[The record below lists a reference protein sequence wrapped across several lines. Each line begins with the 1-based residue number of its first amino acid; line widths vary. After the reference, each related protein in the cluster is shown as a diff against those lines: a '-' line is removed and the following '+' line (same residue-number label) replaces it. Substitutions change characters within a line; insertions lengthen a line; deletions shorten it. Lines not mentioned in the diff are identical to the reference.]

1 MLIGYG
7 NVDGAAS
14 TAWGEG
20 KTVVV
25 VEEEAVTDLAPNH
38 VVIPVPHR
46 QPRLRPLLQAASA
59 SPQQQ

>member
-1 MLIGYG
+1 M
-7 NVDGAAS
+7 
-14 TAWGEG
+14 AWGEG

-25 VEEEAVTDLAPNH
+25 VEEEAATDLAPNH

>member
-25 VEEEAVTDLAPNH
+25 VEEEAATDLAPNH

-46 QPRLRPLLQAASA
+46 QPHLRPLLQAASA
-59 SPQQQ
+59 SLQQQ